1 MGFINWLY
9 FKQKR
14 KEYGAKIRTNKK
26 KSKRCRI
33 INIIIN

>member
-26 KSKRCRI
+26 KKLKDA
-33 INIIIN
+33 

>member
-26 KSKRCRI
+26 KKKK
-33 INIIIN
+33 